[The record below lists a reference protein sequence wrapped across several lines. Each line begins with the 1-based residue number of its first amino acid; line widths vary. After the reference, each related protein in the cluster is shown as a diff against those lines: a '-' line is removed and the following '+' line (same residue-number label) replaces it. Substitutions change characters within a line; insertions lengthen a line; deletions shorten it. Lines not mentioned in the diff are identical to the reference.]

1 MYGRN
6 NKVKIVT
13 EILESKKGKK
23 RTESQKRKGRLSVA
37 SHATRPAKRSVDV
50 KNRNYTSKY

>member
-13 EILESKKGKK
+13 EILESKKEKKKNRKSKKK
-23 RTESQKRKGRLSVA
+23 RQA
-37 SHATRPAKRSVDV
+37 
-50 KNRNYTSKY
+50 